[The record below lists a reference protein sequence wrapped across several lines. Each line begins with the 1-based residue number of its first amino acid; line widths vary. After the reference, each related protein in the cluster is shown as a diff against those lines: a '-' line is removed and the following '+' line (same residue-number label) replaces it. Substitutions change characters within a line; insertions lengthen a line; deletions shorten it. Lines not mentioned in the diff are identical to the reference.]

1 MFFGLQKDVK
11 SIQTVGNNGR
21 RTVLAIFRYFML
33 NL

>member
-21 RTVLAIFRYFML
+21 RTVLAKFVIL
-33 NL
+33 C